1 MNDAMMLNAP
11 AAEKKG
17 KQGRAMKL
25 KKPMRC
31 GGKELPPGSEVILTE
46 RQEKELSAKGYV

>member
-1 MNDAMMLNAP
+1 MNDAIMLDAP

-31 GGKELPPGSEVILTE
+31 GGKELPKDSEVILNE
-46 RQEKELSAKGYV
+46 RQEKDLAAKGYV

>member
-1 MNDAMMLNAP
+1 MLDAP

-31 GGKELPPGSEVILTE
+31 GGKELRPGSEVILNE
-46 RQEKELSAKGYV
+46 RQATELAAKGYV

>member
-1 MNDAMMLNAP
+1 MNDAIMLDAP

-25 KKPMRC
+25 KKPMRY
-31 GGKELPPGSEVILTE
+31 GGEERPKGSEVILSE
-46 RQEKELSAKGYV
+46 RQATELAAKGYV

>member
-1 MNDAMMLNAP
+1 MNDAIMLDAP

-31 GGKELPPGSEVILTE
+31 GGKELPPGSEVILNE
-46 RQEKELSAKGYV
+46 RQATELAAKGYV